1 MPDNR
6 IAQYL
11 AAKRANIER
20 ISVQDAYAAAQQNDG
35 TTLIDTRPSSFRAS
49 EGAIPGAIVIERN
62 VLEWRLDPTSPD
74 CITEVSSRSV
84 VICASSS
91 CSGSSNEF
99 PTCNS
104 VQ

>member
-1 MPDNR
+1 MPDSR

-11 AAKRANIER
+11 AAKRAKIER
-20 ISVQDAYAAAQQNDG
+20 ISVHDAYTAAQQNDG
-35 TTLIDTRPSSFRAS
+35 TTLIDTRPSSYRAT

-74 CITEVSSRSV
+74 CIQEVSSRSMV
-84 VICASSS
+84 TCSNSF

-99 PTCNS
+99 PTCDI